1 MHHFTLK
8 TVNLLRAKIGTP
20 IKPRL
25 ERLTVT
31 RADPVI
37 NVELGGKP
45 QRSSGLQIRRLLQP
59 REQNALRAFNATAFT
74 IVIMSIQIKPQS
86 SRY

>member
-1 MHHFTLK
+1 MHYFTLK
-8 TVNLLRAKIGTP
+8 TVNLLRAKMGTP

-31 RADPVI
+31 GADPVI

-45 QRSSGLQIRRLLQP
+45 QRLSGLQIKRLL
-59 REQNALRAFNATAFT
+59 
-74 IVIMSIQIKPQS
+74 
-86 SRY
+86 